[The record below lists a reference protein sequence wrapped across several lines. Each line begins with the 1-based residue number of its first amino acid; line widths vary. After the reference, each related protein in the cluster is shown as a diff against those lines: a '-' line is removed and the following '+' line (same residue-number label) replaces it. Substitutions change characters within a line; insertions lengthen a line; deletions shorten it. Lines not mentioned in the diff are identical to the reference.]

1 MKRLYFTLFLIA
13 TGFLSAASR
22 TEIPDAE
29 QPQLY
34 AASDG
39 TVWLTYGSHG
49 AIFVAHS
56 KDNGAT
62 FTAGQRVSNSASFMF
77 GMRRGPR
84 IAAHGNHVT
93 VTVMGDEL
101 LAFSSTDGGRNW
113 TGPVTINDVPTSAR
127 EGLHDL
133 ASAPDGRLF
142 VTWLD
147 QRNGPMQLWGTES
160 TDGGRTWAKNQLLY
174 HSPDKSVCEC
184 CHPSALFDK
193 DGNLAVMWRNSIA
206 GSRDLW
212 MAVRPKGSSEFLSGT
227 KLGLGTWTINAC
239 PMDGGRIIALGG
251 GKFASVWQRAGDI
264 FYALMDGPETR
275 LGNGR
280 QPVAMTRAG
289 LTTVYWQDGTDLVSL
304 EVGSLSP
311 APTKHAANARFAAA
325 VQIAGQGVLAYEHAT
340 GATAPIK
347 HGPAM
352 HSAAGKAAAGATT
365 PSVVVEQL

>member
-13 TGFLSAASR
+13 TGFLSAASP

-34 AASDG
+34 AASNG

-62 FTAGQRVSNSASFMF
+62 FTPGQPVSHSTSFMF

-113 TGPVTINDVPTSAR
+113 IGPVTINDVPTSAR
-127 EGLHDL
+127 EGLHDF
-133 ASAPDGRLF
+133 AGAPDGRLF

-147 QRNGPMQLWGTES
+147 QRNGPMQLWGAES
-160 TDGGRTWAKNQLLY
+160 TDGGKTWAKNQLVY
-174 HSPDKSVCEC
+174 RSPDKSICEC
-184 CHPSALFDK
+184 CHPSALFDD
-193 DGNLAVMWRNSIA
+193 DGNLAVMWRNSVL

-212 MAVRPKGSSEFLSGT
+212 MVIRSKGKTEFSPGT
-227 KLGLGTWTINAC
+227 KLGLGTWPLDAC

-251 GKFASVWQRAGDI
+251 GKFASVWQRAGDV
-264 FYALMDGPETR
+264 FYAPLDGSEVR
-275 LGNGR
+275 IGKGR
-280 QPVAMTRAG
+280 QPVAITRSG
-289 LTTVYWQDGTDLVSL
+289 VTTIYWQDESDLVSK
-304 EVGSLSP
+304 EVGSLNP
-311 APTKHAANARFAAA
+311 APVKHVANARFAAA
-325 VQIAGQGVLAYEHAT
+325 IKSAGKGVLAYEHAT

-352 HSAAGKAAAGATT
+352 HSAGRAAAGATA
-365 PSVVVEQL
+365 PRVVVEQL